1 VGAPAVSGPSLL
13 VELGGFMDHKAE
25 IHAYIAEILEQKDD
39 KEALTDSSSLL
50 ITGRIDSMDVVDI
63 FLFLE
68 KKFGVRIDSAR
79 FKKTQVDSVDALAA
93 LVAAN
98 LPAKS

>member
-1 VGAPAVSGPSLL
+1 
-13 VELGGFMDHKAE
+13 MDHKTE
-25 IHAYIAEILEQKDD
+25 IHAYVAEILSQKDD
-39 KEALTDSSSLL
+39 NEPFADSSLL
-50 ITGRIDSMDVVDI
+50 LSTGRIDSMDVVDI

-93 LVAAN
+93 LVSAN
-98 LPAKS
+98 LPSKPQN

>member
-1 VGAPAVSGPSLL
+1 
-13 VELGGFMDHKAE
+13 MDHKAE

>member
-1 VGAPAVSGPSLL
+1 
-13 VELGGFMDHKAE
+13 
-25 IHAYIAEILEQKDD
+25 
-39 KEALTDSSSLL
+39 
-50 ITGRIDSMDVVDI
+50 VDI

-79 FKKTQVDSVDALAA
+79 FKKSQVDTVDAIAG
-93 LVAAN
+93 LVTAN